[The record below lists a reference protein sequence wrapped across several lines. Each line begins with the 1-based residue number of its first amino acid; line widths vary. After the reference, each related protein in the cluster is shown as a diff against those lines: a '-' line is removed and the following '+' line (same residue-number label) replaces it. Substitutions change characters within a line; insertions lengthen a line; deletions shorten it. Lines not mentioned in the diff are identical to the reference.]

1 MQPNGANKNI
11 VDHAIF
17 SNEGPN
23 LKSPADTKIPKVI
36 PKIYK
41 LKKRKNK
48 YTPRSNI
55 EIPNNGEV
63 NKIAGIRPINALT
76 SAVKIRELN
85 ISLIFSGAITDYSY
99 GSFPFEDILPRLL
112 SSGVPRDAIIHEKKS
127 QNTREQAIEV
137 INMAKANNWKKVIL
151 VATHEHQYRA
161 YLTRMADEI
170 RDFEFSANQE
180 LYGCKSCHQDKGLGH
195 QFEQL
200 CNENGCHFK
209 EINPDGLGVKKVT

>member
-55 EIPNNGEV
+55 EIPNLRIK
-63 NKIAGIRPINALT
+63 NKNEHLRISNLT
-76 SAVKIRELN
+76 ESRHNFIVFFFFDECPLMF
-85 ISLIFSGAITDYSY
+85 LVV
-99 GSFPFEDILPRLL
+99 L
-112 SSGVPRDAIIHEKKS
+112 S
-127 QNTREQAIEV
+127 
-137 INMAKANNWKKVIL
+137 
-151 VATHEHQYRA
+151 
-161 YLTRMADEI
+161 
-170 RDFEFSANQE
+170 
-180 LYGCKSCHQDKGLGH
+180 
-195 QFEQL
+195 
-200 CNENGCHFK
+200 
-209 EINPDGLGVKKVT
+209 

>member
-85 ISLIFSGAITDYSY
+85 ISLIFSGAINKFVKFLLQIS
-99 GSFPFEDILPRLL
+99 SRNSILKPMLVL
-112 SSGVPRDAIIHEKKS
+112 NKKS
-127 QNTREQAIEV
+127 
-137 INMAKANNWKKVIL
+137 
-151 VATHEHQYRA
+151 
-161 YLTRMADEI
+161 
-170 RDFEFSANQE
+170 
-180 LYGCKSCHQDKGLGH
+180 
-195 QFEQL
+195 
-200 CNENGCHFK
+200 
-209 EINPDGLGVKKVT
+209 